1 MHFSVLMN
9 YLVVTVE
16 SPVVIAIC
24 NNSKSYVNLF
34 GWDRV

>member
-9 YLVVTVE
+9 YLVVE

-24 NNSKSYVNLF
+24 NNSKSYGNLF